1 MEFTNELLNK
11 AAALAPALRMLA
23 FDGGYGV
30 VYYVKCDKCF
40 ENGKDVKRPTALHK
54 KLCGKKT
61 LVITKPECD
70 EAIKK
75 DLAKY
80 KAKNGVPAVIY
91 AEGIGVFTVAD
102 SLDGAKTVA
111 NAYYDAVGVSLGNA
125 SGLDKNTVL
134 PAGKTGR
141 VANRVVVVTGGAQGF
156 GKGIAEAMNKNGAY
170 VVIADMNYE
179 GAKATAAEFDQ
190 ALAVGANVSD
200 EQSVADMIRDTVLT
214 YGGIDVFINNAGI
227 VRAGSLEEMT
237 KSNFEL
243 VTAVNYTAY
252 FLCVK
257 YASAAMKIQRRFAPS
272 RLSDVI
278 EINSK
283 SGLAG
288 SNKNFAYAGS
298 KFGGIGLTQSFAL
311 ELAPYGIKV
320 NAVCPGNFLEGP
332 LWTDP
337 VRGLLV
343 QYLNAGKVPGAK
355 TTADVL
361 KFYESKVPLGR
372 GCRPGDVAA
381 AILYIIEQ
389 EYETGQAIPVTGG
402 QNMLN

>member
-1 MEFTNELLNK
+1 
-11 AAALAPALRMLA
+11 MLA

-75 DLAKY
+75 DFAKY

-111 NAYYDAVGVSLGNA
+111 NAYYDAVSVSLGNA
-125 SGLDKNTVL
+125 SELDKNTVL

-156 GKGIAEAMNKNGAY
+156 GKGVAEAMNKNGAY

-214 YGGIDVFINNAGI
+214 YGGIDVFINNASI

-361 KFYESKVPLGR
+361 RFYESKVPLGR